1 MDVKCKVCAQAGV
14 SVYHLV
20 WTCPT
25 VVPLSFTRHNQMAKV
40 LYQELIHLL
49 DIRGL
54 VFAMEPGHEL
64 GVKNFLQTLCLLQW
78 LRVRS
83 RVDRIK
89 Q

>member
-1 MDVKCKVCAQAGV
+1 MPFYATV
-14 SVYHLV
+14 SWNLCYFMVIFLKFH
-20 WTCPT
+20 
-25 VVPLSFTRHNQMAKV
+25 A
-40 LYQELIHLL
+40 IHLL